1 MSIKELDRLDII
13 KKCADKT
20 LSQDCGSSQLS
31 ISERHLRRLVSSFRL
46 HGVDALISK
55 HRGDHRITK
64 YQMLCV
70 RKH

>member
-31 ISERHLRRLVSSFRL
+31 ISERHLRRLVSSFQL
-46 HGVDALISK
+46 HGV
-55 HRGDHRITK
+55 
-64 YQMLCV
+64 
-70 RKH
+70 